1 MQIFVSLTYS
11 SLCLQLVG
19 AEPSR
24 NKTYSISG
32 IFDVY
37 AILHAPQINIMYIV
51 HFAEDV
57 YSLIRDL

>member
-1 MQIFVSLTYS
+1 MKIFVSLTYS
-11 SLCLQLVG
+11 CLCLQLVG

-24 NKTYSISG
+24 NKMYSISG

-37 AILHAPQINIMYIV
+37 AILHVPQINIMYIV
-51 HFAEDV
+51 HFAEDI